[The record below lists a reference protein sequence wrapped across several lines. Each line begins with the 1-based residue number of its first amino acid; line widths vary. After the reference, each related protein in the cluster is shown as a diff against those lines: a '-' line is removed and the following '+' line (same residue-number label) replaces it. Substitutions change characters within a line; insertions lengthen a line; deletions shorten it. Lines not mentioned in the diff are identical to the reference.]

1 MTKVAAIQ
9 MASSPNLGANLIEAE
24 RLISDAAKSGA
35 ELVVLPENFAIMG
48 LAEGDKLKVKEQPG
62 SGPIQDFLSDQALK
76 HKIWLVGGTI
86 PLATEDDDKVY
97 ASCLVIDDKGQQVA
111 RYDKIHLF
119 DVKIEENGESY
130 TESET
135 LEAGN
140 SVVVIDTPFGKLGI
154 AICYDLRFPE
164 MFRAMVS
171 EGVEII
177 AIPSA
182 FTAITGKAHW
192 DTLVRARAIENL
204 SYVIAA
210 GQGGYHFGGRETHGD
225 SMVVDMWGNVLD
237 RLYRGS
243 GVIIADI
250 DIAQLQSIRAT
261 FPSLEHRR
269 FEVQSL

>member
-9 MASSPNLGANLIEAE
+9 MASSPNLAANLIEAA

-35 ELVVLPENFAIMG
+35 QLIVLPENFAIMG
-48 LAEGDKLKVKEQPG
+48 LGEEDKLKLKEQPG
-62 SGPIQDFLSDQALK
+62 SGPIQEFLSEQALK
-76 HKIWLVGGTI
+76 HTVWLVGGTI
-86 PLATEDDDKVY
+86 PLAAASGEKVY
-97 ASCLVIDDKGQQVA
+97 ASCLVINDRGEQVA

-135 LEAGN
+135 LEAGDHI
-140 SVVVIDTPFGKLGI
+140 VVIDTPFGKLGV

-171 EGVEII
+171 AGVEII

-210 GQGGYHFGGRETHGD
+210 GQGGYHLGGRETHGD

-243 GVIIADI
+243 GVVLADI
-250 DIAQLQSIRAT
+250 DMAQLKSIRAT

-269 FEVQSL
+269 FKVLSL